1 MLCEN
6 GRSSDEAPPAMIQ
19 DAVAAAIEDGTT
31 MDEIVARIRVGD
43 GDGSPSAA
51 DRIAERLDGL
61 IHMLREADRCAE
73 EWVRTREPGTE
84 SRASLVAIEALRT
97 LAQVKM
103 ADLGARAEPV
113 PAEDLARLALAL
125 FRDTESRASLVA
137 RPCARWPRSRWPTSA
152 RARSRCRRRTSPVSR
167 SRCSASKAP
176 TGSASN
182 VSGRWPRLTRT
193 PNRPLHPGPV
203 CRGTKRSAPSAGPS
217 GSISSPNARTH
228 RRQRAAGCMGRPAL
242 VRRNP
247 TYPT

>member
-97 LAQVKM
+97 LALVKM

-125 FRDTESRASLVA
+125 FRIESADRLRIERERAMAEADTHAEPAAAPWAGLSWDQKVGAFRRSVWEHFF
-137 RPCARWPRSRWPTSA
+137 PQCTYPPPR
-152 RARSRCRRRTSPVSR
+152 
-167 SRCSASKAP
+167 
-176 TGSASN
+176 
-182 VSGRWPRLTRT
+182 
-193 PNRPLHPGPV
+193 
-203 CRGTKRSAPSAGPS
+203 
-217 GSISSPNARTH
+217 
-228 RRQRAAGCMGRPAL
+228 RAAGCMGRPAL